1 MLRRIVLLG
10 ALIGGLNV
18 FLRAQASSCGANQYD
33 CAVFSVQHKQFQ
45 EAISTLTDLVRQS
58 PGDLKALNLL
68 GIAFTETG
76 QIENANAAFSQAL
89 TVNLHFFPARKNLA
103 INEFNRN
110 RYAEAAT
117 QFKEVLKD
125 APNDDVAELYLGEI
139 NFRKSNFAAACTYY
153 EKGRAKIALQS
164 EWTLHFADCLLKAK
178 RVNQATAV
186 LRLLP
191 EKDGQDRFDAGVLL
205 GKAEAYE
212 PAAEFF
218 GSTRKRYRD
227 PYAAGYNQVLM
238 LIKADK
244 TAEAIQ
250 AFQEL
255 TSEGYKTAELYN
267 LAAEAYLKSN
277 QVQEAYDAMRAG
289 TQIDPKSEDNYVD
302 LASICLEHEEYSL
315 ATDILDVGTHYVP
328 DSYRMH
334 IQRGVSYV
342 MRGAID
348 KAESDFETAATLAPD
363 KSLPYLALSWVWI
376 ESGKTAKAVEVL
388 RQKWKE
394 PNFDYLVP
402 YAFGVA
408 LVRSGVESG
417 SAAGD
422 EAITAFE
429 LSVSRNSKFSH
440 SHSELGK
447 LLFKNG
453 ETDRAISEL
462 KIATALDPDDSGPFY
477 VLAQAYRKKGLQAE
491 AKQMLA
497 RVSQLHS
504 EEHNLDLKK
513 QLIRLVR
520 QDAGASSQAQGTR

>member
-1 MLRRIVLLG
+1 MLRRLLLLG
-10 ALIGGLNV
+10 ALVGCLNG
-18 FLRAQASSCGANQYD
+18 FLRGQASSCGANQYD
-33 CAVFSVQHKQFQ
+33 CAVFFVQHKRFQ
-45 EAISTLTDLVRQS
+45 EAIRTLTDLVRQS

-68 GIAFTETG
+68 GITFTESG
-76 QIENANAAFSQAL
+76 QVESANSAFSQAL
-89 TVNLHFFPARKNLA
+89 AVNPHFFPARKNLA
-103 INEFNRN
+103 INEFNRK

-117 QFKEVLKD
+117 QFKGVLGD
-125 APNDDVAELYLGEI
+125 SPNDDVAELYLGEI
-139 NFRKSNFAAACTYY
+139 NFLKKSFAAACAYY
-153 EKGRAKIALQS
+153 EKGRAKVSLQP
-164 EWTLHFADCLLKAK
+164 EWILHFGECLLKTKK
-178 RVNQATAV
+178 RDEATAI
-186 LRLLP
+186 LRKLP
-191 EKDGQDRFDAGVLL
+191 VDDAQNRFDAGVLL

-212 PAAEFF
+212 PAAELFA
-218 GSTRKRYRD
+218 SARKRYSD
-227 PYAAGYNQVLM
+227 QYTAGYNQLLM

-244 TAEAIQ
+244 SAEAIQ
-250 AFQEL
+250 TFQEL

-277 QVQEAYDAMRAG
+277 KVQEAYDAMRAG

-302 LASICLEHEEYSL
+302 LASISLEHEEYSL
-315 ATDILDVGTHYVP
+315 ATDILDVGIHYVP
-328 DSYRMH
+328 ESYRMH

-348 KAESDFETAATLAPD
+348 KAESDFEAAAALAPN

-376 ESGKTAKAVEVL
+376 ENGKTAKAVEVL

-408 LVRSGVESG
+408 LVRSGAESG
-417 SAAGD
+417 SAASD
-422 EAITAFE
+422 EAIKAFA
-429 LSVSRNSKFSH
+429 LSVSRNPKFSH

-447 LLFKNG
+447 LLFKSG
-453 ETDRAISEL
+453 ETDRAITEL
-462 KIATALDPDDSGPFY
+462 KIATALDPDDAGPLY
-477 VLAQAYRKKGLQAE
+477 VLAQAYRKKGQQAE

-520 QDAGASSQAQGTR
+520 QDAGQSSQTQGPR